1 MFCGLNIC
9 MKYLTM
15 VSSIMLMRIIVDIIQ
30 PLSMGIIIDI
40 YILWCR
46 M

>member
-15 VSSIMLMRIIVDIIQ
+15 VSSIKSMR
-30 PLSMGIIIDI
+30 IIIDI
-40 YILWCR
+40 IRPLVNENSN
-46 M
+46 